1 MNQHFQKFEPSVLY
15 QLGDLKAYSYCTHI
29 PLHPH
34 TTAGEGSS
42 KLITL
47 LGFPSLSE
55 MLLLCDW

>member
-1 MNQHFQKFEPSVLY
+1 MNQHFQKFEPSVC
-15 QLGDLKAYSYCTHI
+15 AI
-29 PLHPH
+29 PIGWFKRLLLNHPH
-34 TTAGEGSS
+34 TIAGEGSS